1 MANSWMQGM
10 EELSGKEGES
20 ILLSSRV
27 TGNSIEPVIETF
39 FISFL
44 VSLLYNSSSSLLS
57 LLSRWCSMF
66 LFTSV
71 LPHLKEHVLLS
82 PRFFFYQTT
91 AQISDF
97 SLTVAAKWRRSHT
110 PDFFFFLHLILPL
123 YLFLFL
129 LFLFANFVH
138 LNFIHPCSCVL
149 SLKPPAKEFYLILW
163 NFPSK
168 FNRDS

>member
-10 EELSGKEGES
+10 EQLSGKEGES

-66 LFTSV
+66 LFISIW
-71 LPHLKEHVLLS
+71 PHLKEHVLLL
-82 PRFFFYQTT
+82 PRFVFYQAT
-91 AQISDF
+91 AKISDF

-110 PDFFFFLHLILPL
+110 PDYYFAFNSAFVFISPL
-123 YLFLFL
+123 TLSICKF
-129 LFLFANFVH
+129 
-138 LNFIHPCSCVL
+138 CS
-149 SLKPPAKEFYLILW
+149 
-163 NFPSK
+163 SK
-168 FNRDS
+168 FRSSMFVYSLSKTSCERIQFNSMKFSKQIQQR

>member
-66 LFTSV
+66 LFNSV
-71 LPHLKEHVLLS
+71 LPHPKEHVLLS
-82 PRFFFYQTT
+82 PRFFFCQTT

-110 PDFFFFLHLILPL
+110 PDFFFFA
-123 YLFLFL
+123 FNSAFVFVSL
-129 LFLFANFVH
+129 LTLSICKF
-138 LNFIHPCSCVL
+138 CS
-149 SLKPPAKEFYLILW
+149 
-163 NFPSK
+163 SK
-168 FNRDS
+168 FHSSMFVCSLSKTSCERILFNSIKFSKQIQQR